1 VIEVETGDLGALRG
15 ERDGDV
21 DRRRRLAGA
30 ALFIGEDD
38 DMRPCGHGF
47 FPKSILPGCPVAA
60 LFIEAARSLFEGV
73 NGADS
78 SRPGRLA
85 RRGRRIPRR
94 RGDHR
99 AGADD
104 GRAARGPYGADRGG
118 AAPGHEGDRIEDLAR
133 YPRRE
138 AADARLLADHG
149 CDLLWAPPVEVMY
162 PEGFATNVSVT
173 GVSDGLD
180 GAARPG
186 HFDGVATVVTKLFNQ
201 TRADIAYFGEKDFQQ
216 LAVIRRFVVDLD
228 MAIEIVGVPTQRD
241 DDGLA
246 LSSRNIYLDE
256 EQRAKAI
263 ALPRA
268 LGVAAR
274 GIARGDDPEG
284 ALAEARGALVAAGF
298 EVDYVA
304 LADAETLAESPAA
317 DRPRRLLAAA
327 RMGTTRLIDNVAVE
341 ATP

>member
-1 VIEVETGDLGALRG
+1 MQTVRDLAGLRDAVAAFRAEGATIALVPTMGALH
-15 ERDGDV
+15 
-21 DRRRRLAGA
+21 AGHM
-30 ALFIGEDD
+30 AL
-38 DMRPCGHGF
+38 
-47 FPKSILPGCPVAA
+47 
-60 LFIEAARSLFEGV
+60 IEAAR
-73 NGADS
+73 
-78 SRPGRLA
+78 RPGTKVIA
-85 RRGRRIPRR
+85 SIFVNPKQF
-94 RGDHR
+94 
-99 AGADD
+99 
-104 GRAARGPYGADRGG
+104 GPN
-118 AAPGHEGDRIEDLAR
+118 EDLAR

-138 AADARLLADHG
+138 AADARLLAEHG

-216 LAVIRRFVVDLD
+216 LAVIRRFVADLD

-274 GIARGDDPEG
+274 SIARGDDPEG

-317 DRPRRLLAAA
+317 DRPWRLLAAA